1 MNRTNIANIQLNTNE
16 IGEFLQKIQFSIFKD
31 LKNTGIF
38 LRIMIGLFIT
48 LGITQRMIVEYW
60 GKDLFNVLRGV
71 IAFAVPIIIEYAVVI
86 MAFSNSISRQFIGN
100 LVWVFWAVIF
110 LAFFYNMIFIH
121 FSCESIADTDVRL
134 HIEGSFQFANLI
146 SFVCIEALGFLYMK
160 VESSQTL
167 PAPTEVVE
175 QVKEKTV
182 AEGSVRVG
190 SVESESSETEVEQF
204 PEIRIDHSYEYREI
218 SGEEFYQR
226 YANLIPYFKEIN
238 QQLKGKKSWIE
249 LDRLLGEAGSRG
261 KFVKGIYDRWLE
273 LQTVTKKSVTT
284 NSEGEVESITE
295 TYFKNGV
302 KPKLPFPIIV
312 LLFGFLSACSVQSS
326 VAEPPKTEKP
336 KYRSFYVNDK
346 PAILLEPVRKEVNPK
361 EL

>member
-16 IGEFLQKIQFSIFKD
+16 IGEFLQKIQFSIFKN
-31 LKNTGIF
+31 LKNTGII
-38 LRIMIGLFIT
+38 LRIAIGLFIT

-60 GKDLFNVLRGV
+60 GKDLFNVLRGM
-71 IAFAVPIIIEYAVVI
+71 IAFAVPIVIEYAVVI

-160 VESSQTL
+160 VESRQTL
-167 PAPTEVVE
+167 PAPTEVVA

-182 AEGSVRVG
+182 AEGSAG
-190 SVESESSETEVEQF
+190 FGSESSVVSVNTPKKDF
-204 PEIRIDHSYEYREI
+204 PEIHIVHTPKFREI
-218 SGEEFYQR
+218 DAKEFYKR
-226 YANLIPYFKEIN
+226 YENLIPYFKDIYLQVAN
-238 QQLKGKKSWIE
+238 QMSFNKLDQLVGRGTHKSAFTTA
-249 LDRLLGEAGSRG
+249 L
-261 KFVKGIYDRWLE
+261 YNRWLE
-273 LQTVTKKSVTT
+273 LQTVKEKTVTT
-284 NSEGEVESITE
+284 NSEGQVESISE
-295 TYFKNGV
+295 TTIMNGI
-302 KPKLPFPIIV
+302 KLNSVGVPFV
-312 LLFGFLSACSVQSS
+312 FLFGFLSACSVQSS

-336 KYRSFYVNDK
+336 KYRSYYINGK
-346 PAILLEPVRKEVNPK
+346 PAVVLEPVRTTNPK